1 MAVESGGAARCDKL
15 QAVRLSL
22 IRVRGL
28 CSGVLIGAL
37 SIPGDCQGQ
46 QRSQPPKAEQ
56 VKLALPVRPSEPQA
70 AQTQNPPA
78 QQGMGGIAGGVQA
91 APVYDLEKRPITA
104 GGFVDTG
111 TVVFQDITK
120 QAGLSGWAHKMGV
133 PEKKF
138 IVEAN
143 GSGVCL
149 VDYDND

>member
-56 VKLALPVRPSEPQA
+56 VKLALRCVRVSPRRRRLKIHPR
-70 AQTQNPPA
+70 N
-78 QQGMGGIAGGVQA
+78 
-91 APVYDLEKRPITA
+91 K
-104 GGFVDTG
+104 
-111 TVVFQDITK
+111 
-120 QAGLSGWAHKMGV
+120 GW
-133 PEKKF
+133 
-138 IVEAN
+138 EA
-143 GSGVCL
+143 
-149 VDYDND
+149 